1 MKRSAVTG
9 MGKILLAGACCIALP
24 AALWA
29 DTAVRVFFT
38 AGERA
43 SVKKG
48 AIISRATLAGGEG
61 FNLPAEASIILPRSR
76 HIPREL
82 SGYEMLAEER
92 AFFPYAMNP
101 PRALSLYNSL
111 FAFSKFAGIR
121 YYSRTDR
128 KLLTYIL
135 SSSRIASPG
144 GGGALPDPVYGVVEP
159 RRSCHFAIRD
169 NRFGDITFSHEVLAD
184 GDTFVVKSVCVHQLR
199 KMGFTIAGAEEYR
212 LTSMFLYSP
221 ADRGF
226 YYYGLHALRVRTG
239 FFTSSGLLNA
249 ESFANRLRAE
259 TVRRAGL
266 LGLDWSAKIR
276 P

>member
-1 MKRSAVTG
+1 MKRWVRL
-9 MGKILLAGACCIALP
+9 KIWMIVLAGACYIALP

-29 DTAVRVFFT
+29 DAPVSAFFT
-38 AGERA
+38 PGERA

-48 AIISRATLAGGEG
+48 AIISRAALAGGEG
-61 FNLPAEASIILPRSR
+61 FNLPAGASIILPRSR

-92 AFFPYAMNP
+92 AFMPYDMNP
-101 PRALSLYNSL
+101 PKALSLYNSL

-121 YYSRTDR
+121 YYSRTDK

-144 GGGALPDPVYGVVEP
+144 GGGVLPDPVYGAVEP
-159 RRSCHFAIRD
+159 GRTCHFKIRD
-169 NRFGDITFSHEVLAD
+169 NRFGDITFSHEVLSD
-184 GDTFVVKSVCVHQLR
+184 GGTFVVKSVCVHPLR
-199 KMGFTIAGAEEYR
+199 KMGFTIAGAGEYR
-212 LTSMFLYSP
+212 LTSLFLYSP

-239 FFTSSGLLNA
+239 FFNSSGLLNA

-266 LGLDWSAKIR
+266 LGLDWNAKIR